1 MSVVA
6 DGAVVGSLAWSCRR
20 CVGQG
25 GVTAQKDV
33 ADVAVVAAVDGGV
46 AGYLGAVWYVVG
58 GGPFEDGFEGD
69 CSANEIVDEC
79 AALAEY
85 LQRGR
90 GRENVV
96 VEEVPRHS
104 GALRLPVQPD
114 SQRAVVDAVVA
125 DDHID
130 RGVKLDASDL
140 VS

>member
-25 GVTAQKDV
+25 GTAQKDV

-46 AGYLGAVWYVVG
+46 AGYLGAVRYVVG
-58 GGPFEDGFEGD
+58 GGPFEHGFEGD

-96 VEEVPRHS
+96 LDQIGSVTHLHKEVAIVVIEEVPRDAS
-104 GALRLPVQPD
+104 ALRLPIQPN
-114 SQRAVVDAVVA
+114 S
-125 DDHID
+125 
-130 RGVKLDASDL
+130 
-140 VS
+140 